1 MVVKNNKLSLGEVL
15 QKYGA
20 VIFFFLLFG
29 FNCFYTNNFFSIQ
42 TVWNLFIQSMPVI
55 LIAMGLTLVIATGNI
70 DISVG
75 SGMALGS
82 VIFSFIVKAGGNPAA
97 ALAGAAVVGMA
108 AGAFCGVM
116 VARFGVESMITT
128 MAMMYILRGI
138 AKVASG
144 GTPISYNNSSV
155 SALSYYRVGGVVPI
169 HVVCVAVLLA
179 VILFV
184 IEKTSFGVY
193 LEATGDNR
201 TAARISGINVVAI
214 ILVTYVVSGMLATL
228 AGIEQC
234 IMVSS
239 ADGSSLGLSYE
250 FDAIASTVVGG
261 TPMRGGK
268 PNIIGTL
275 CGALLLQLIV
285 IMVNMNNIYYAIS
298 LVIKALLIFGAV
310 YLQRVATK
318 K

>member
-1 MVVKNNKLSLGEVL
+1 MVLWLPGLGW
-15 QKYGA
+15 
-20 VIFFFLLFG
+20 
-29 FNCFYTNNFFSIQ
+29 S
-42 TVWNLFIQSMPVI
+42 
-55 LIAMGLTLVIATGNI
+55 
-70 DISVG
+70 
-75 SGMALGS
+75 
-82 VIFSFIVKAGGNPAA
+82 
-97 ALAGAAVVGMA
+97 
-108 AGAFCGVM
+108 
-116 VARFGVESMITT
+116 
-128 MAMMYILRGI
+128 
-138 AKVASG
+138 
-144 GTPISYNNSSV
+144 
-155 SALSYYRVGGVVPI
+155 
-169 HVVCVAVLLA
+169 
-179 VILFV
+179 
-184 IEKTSFGVY
+184 
-193 LEATGDNR
+193 NR